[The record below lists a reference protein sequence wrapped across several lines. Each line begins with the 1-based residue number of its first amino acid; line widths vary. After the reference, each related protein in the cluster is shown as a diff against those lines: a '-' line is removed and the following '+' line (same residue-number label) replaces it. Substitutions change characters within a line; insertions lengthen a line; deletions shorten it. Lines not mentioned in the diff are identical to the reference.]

1 MWDARKVAPRV
12 EKAVRGSPIARG
24 QASLGIERSLG
35 SFLELKSRW
44 MPRWDQGPVKS
55 KQ

>member
-1 MWDARKVAPRV
+1 MGRSKSCAS
-12 EKAVRGSPIARG
+12 RGLKKPFAASLRG